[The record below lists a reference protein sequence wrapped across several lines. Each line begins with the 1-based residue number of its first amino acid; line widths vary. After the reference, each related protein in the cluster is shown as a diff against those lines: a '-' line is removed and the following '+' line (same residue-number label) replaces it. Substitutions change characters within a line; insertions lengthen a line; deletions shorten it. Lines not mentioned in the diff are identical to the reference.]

1 MAIDAGTGLL
11 IGAGLNYG
19 AGKSAQNASHAAV
32 QNALSTLQGT
42 EGYSGAMKTA
52 GEQVLAQMLAGN
64 QSIYGTPQEAALA
77 LKEAQA
83 GIGKVNPYEAGT
95 FDYRK
100 EISDFYDP
108 AFKLSVDTA
117 NQGINESQA
126 LGGNLFSSST
136 ADKIAA
142 QNQVLATNMYRQA
155 LDAYNTD
162 KSLEQGIWQGNEAA
176 KQAAASSAA
185 NLANMKYGMASD
197 TAGNISSAQNDYY
210 TALIGLNNDYWKNR
224 TDYAAQLAALQA
236 QDPGKSRGLLGDV
249 ASIFGF

>member
-19 AGKSAQNASHAAV
+19 AGKSAQNAGHAAV
-32 QNALSTLQGT
+32 QTALGTLQGT
-42 EGYSGAMKTA
+42 EGYSDAMKAA

-64 QSIYGTPQEAALA
+64 QAIYGTPQEAALA
-77 LKEAQA
+77 LEKAQREIN
-83 GIGKVNPYEAGT
+83 GVNPYEAGT
-95 FDYRK
+95 FDYKK

-126 LGGNLFSSST
+126 LGGGLFSSAT

-142 QNQVLATNMYRQA
+142 QNQVLASKMYKDA

-176 KQAAASSAA
+176 KQAAAGSAA
-185 NLANMKYGMASD
+185 NIANMKYGMASD
-197 TAGNISSAQNDYY
+197 TAGNIASGQNDYY
-210 TALIGLNNDYWKNR
+210 TALLGLNNDYWRNK

-236 QDPGKSRGLLGDV
+236 QDPGRSRGIFGDI